1 MHWGEELR
9 ARPTDTQVRYG
20 RALIDAGADLVLGS
34 HPRVVGGLEQYKGKY
49 IVYSLGNFC
58 FGGNRNPS
66 DKNCLI
72 FQQMFEIASDGT
84 VSDGGISL
92 IPARVSS
99 SDDTNDFQPYI
110 LTGEQGVR
118 LLGGVIGVSE
128 LEPSQVV
135 WMPDGYEVEQGLVT
149 LEDAGETR
157 EAEADGASSFAV
169 ALGLE

>member
-1 MHWGEELR
+1 MLGTH
-9 ARPTDTQVRYG
+9 THVYG
-20 RALIDAGADLVLGS
+20 GV
-34 HPRVVGGLEQYKGKY
+34 EQYKGKY

-58 FGGNRNPS
+58 FGGNRNPR

-72 FQQMFEIASDGT
+72 FQQTFEIASDGT

-149 LEDAGETR
+149 LEDAGQARQE
-157 EAEADGASSFAV
+157 EVSDAQSFAA
-169 ALGLE
+169 ALGLG